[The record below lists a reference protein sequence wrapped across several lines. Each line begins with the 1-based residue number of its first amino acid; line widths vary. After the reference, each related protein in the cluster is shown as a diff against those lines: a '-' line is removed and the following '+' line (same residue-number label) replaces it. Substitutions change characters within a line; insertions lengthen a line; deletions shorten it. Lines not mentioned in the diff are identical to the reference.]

1 MIRIKCSLLHVVV
14 VVRMAARGLLV
25 CVCHGPVNV
34 RVVVPVVLRG
44 VVGVLRGVLVAKI
57 LLWRKKFNRK
67 L

>member
-1 MIRIKCSLLHVVV
+1 M
-14 VVRMAARGLLV
+14 VR
-25 CVCHGPVNV
+25 VCHGPVNV

>member
-1 MIRIKCSLLHVVV
+1 M
-14 VVRMAARGLLV
+14 V